1 MFALCLLLVSR
12 PAPHGRARGPP
23 KHAQSRRSAAGPRCP
38 GDCRRR
44 VRAPAVRRRR
54 GIGLV
59 RRGRDRVRIGAA
71 SNLFLAR
78 RSPRV
83 LARRWRHVTF
93 RAGGEQRR
101 SRGRFQPEKVSHAAA
116 GAGFWSGKGSCRIGS
131 LRGVT
136 GSRLVTCR
144 ILSASFRNAHG
155 PRIPLDVTAS
165 QSQEKVDFWS
175 VLPSRACA
183 RHGV

>member
-12 PAPHGRARGPP
+12 SAPRGLARGRRR
-23 KHAQSRRSAAGPRCP
+23 HAQSRGSAAGPR
-38 GDCRRR
+38 GRRR
-44 VRAPAVRRRR
+44 CGRQAPAVRRRR

-165 QSQEKVDFWS
+165 Q
-175 VLPSRACA
+175 PSRKS
-183 RHGV
+183 